1 MLLMISMV
9 KKLLEHFMKRNC
21 KKQVN
26 RNIRLKK
33 SIKQKETK
41 VYVKWKGYDNSF
53 NKWIDKKDLIERLI
67 CLIMQQRGG
76 RDKFP
81 KFLFTEQIK

>member
-9 KKLLEHFMKRNC
+9 KKLLEHFMKKNC

-26 RNIRLKK
+26 MNIGLKK

-41 VYVKWKGYDNSF
+41 YMSNGKDMIIHLISGL
-53 NKWIDKKDLIERLI
+53 IKK
-67 CLIMQQRGG
+67 
-76 RDKFP
+76 
-81 KFLFTEQIK
+81 T

>member
-41 VYVKWKGYDNSF
+41 YMSNGKDMIIHLISGL
-53 NKWIDKKDLIERLI
+53 IKK
-67 CLIMQQRGG
+67 
-76 RDKFP
+76 
-81 KFLFTEQIK
+81 T

>member
-1 MLLMISMV
+1 MV

-41 VYVKWKGYDNSF
+41 YMSNGKDMIIHLISGL
-53 NKWIDKKDLIERLI
+53 IKKNLIERLI

>member
-41 VYVKWKGYDNSF
+41 YMSNGKDMIIHLISGL
-53 NKWIDKKDLIERLI
+53 IKKNLIERLI